1 MQIARILCPIDFSE
15 FSTHALEQSVALAR
29 RSAAQITALAVL
41 PSVSPVV
48 EHVVATVPAPH
59 TSASAELARWREKAE
74 AHLRTVRARDVQV
87 DLEVIEAHPVEA
99 ILARAAALDASL
111 IVMGT
116 HGAGGFRRFVLGS
129 VTEKVLRRASC
140 PVLTVPPRVTDAHA
154 SALERVLVAVDF
166 SPCSV
171 KAAAVAG
178 SVAQDSGGDLTL
190 LHVIEW
196 PWHDDP
202 LSPPEGVPALQSE
215 ALREYRE
222 YLERG
227 AVDRLREVAA
237 TLPGGDRAATWVRIG
252 TPYVETL
259 EAAKAANA
267 DLIVLGVRGRSSL
280 DLNFFGSTTNHVVRT
295 AECPVLTVRS

>member
-1 MQIARILCPIDFSE
+1 MHIARILCPTDFSE
-15 FSTHALEQSVALAR
+15 FSTHALEQSVAVAR
-29 RSAAQITALAVL
+29 RTGARITALAVL

-48 EHVVATVPAPH
+48 EDVVSTVPAVH
-59 TSASAELARWREKAE
+59 TSAGEELARWHEMAE
-74 AHLRTVRARDVQV
+74 AHVRTVRASGVDVE
-87 DLEVIEAHPVEA
+87 LEVIEAHPVEA
-99 ILARAAALDASL
+99 ILTRAASLDASL

-140 PVLTVPPRVTDAHA
+140 PVLTVPPRVGDAHA
-154 SALERVLVAVDF
+154 SALERVLVALDF

-171 KAAAVAG
+171 KAADVA
-178 SVAQDSGGDLTL
+178 ADLARDTGGDLTL
-190 LHVIEW
+190 MHAIEW

-202 LSPPEGVPALQSE
+202 LSPPEGVPALQSD
-215 ALREYRE
+215 ALRDYRE

-227 AVDRLREVAA
+227 AVERLRALAA
-237 TLPGGDRAATWVRIG
+237 SLPGGDRAATWVRFG

-259 EAAKAANA
+259 EAAKAADA

-280 DLNFFGSTTNHVVRT
+280 DLGFFGSTTNHVVRM